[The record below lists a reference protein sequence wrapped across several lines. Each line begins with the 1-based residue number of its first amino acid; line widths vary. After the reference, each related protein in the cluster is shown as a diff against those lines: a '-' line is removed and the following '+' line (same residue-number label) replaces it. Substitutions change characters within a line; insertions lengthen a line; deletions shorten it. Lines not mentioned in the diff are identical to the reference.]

1 MRRNPFHQHLKMIAK
16 CASCSNP
23 ESMGVRSRQIVPT
36 LFAVLLLAVGSV
48 ASARMMAPDEDT
60 IMRAEVA
67 ALGLYRISIA
77 QDEASVLA
85 VI

>member
-1 MRRNPFHQHLKMIAK
+1 
-16 CASCSNP
+16 
-23 ESMGVRSRQIVPT
+23 MGVRSRQIVPT